1 MEESARA
8 WFTKND
14 SLGSLL
20 DRRDFYSDGLIV
32 QQARVQVSP
41 GTNTVSEDSPL
52 SFSTVQLY
60 VPTMSLQPTD
70 ESMVSTVW

>member
-1 MEESARA
+1 MYLLAERQIFTASIDNSAMYTNSSA
-8 WFTKND
+8 
-14 SLGSLL
+14 
-20 DRRDFYSDGLIV
+20 
-32 QQARVQVSP
+32 QVSP
-41 GTNTVSEDSPL
+41 GGTTTVSEDSPL

>member
-1 MEESARA
+1 MYLLAEREISTAIHNRDMNTNSSA
-8 WFTKND
+8 
-14 SLGSLL
+14 
-20 DRRDFYSDGLIV
+20 
-32 QQARVQVSP
+32 QVSP
-41 GTNTVSEDSPL
+41 GTITVSEDAPL